1 MNLLEI
7 KNLEPCIHRWEN
19 LIRHYPEWEGTP
31 LDFLKLEHISVE
43 DKQWLFL
50 REEYVPK
57 RELHLYACFC
67 AESVLHIFEKEY
79 PDDKRPREAI
89 EAKRLWLDGKISDD
103 ALASASDSARA
114 SVLDLDSASDSARAS
129 VSDWDSD
136 WDSARGRASASA
148 LASVRAS
155 VRASART
162 WALASALVS
171 ASASASASENQLVE
185 LKRILLKIY

>member
-1 MNLLEI
+1 MNLQEI
-7 KNLEPCIHRWEN
+7 KNLEPCIHGWKN
-19 LIRHYPEWEGTP
+19 LIKHYPNWSGTP

-57 RELHLYACFC
+57 RELQLYACFC
-67 AESVLHIFEKEY
+67 AEQVLHLFEEEY

-103 ALASASDSARA
+103 AL
-114 SVLDLDSASDSARAS
+114 DSASDSARAS

-136 WDSARGRASASA
+136 WDSALASARASASA
-148 LASVRAS
+148 L
-155 VRASART
+155 
-162 WALASALVS
+162 
-171 ASASASASENQLVE
+171 ENQLVE
-185 LKRILLKIY
+185 LKRILEKFKGVE

>member
-57 RELHLYACFC
+57 RELHLYACLC
-67 AESVLHIFEKEY
+67 AEQVLHIFEKEY

-103 ALASASDSARA
+103 A
-114 SVLDLDSASDSARAS
+114 LDSASDSARAS